1 MIIAASALGVL
12 NARADSLEGEFR
24 KLCAENGAEVQEMP
38 AEMTGMPAEELE
50 AFMVAQVTPEAVAKA
65 AESARTIPEEN
76 LWLTVSDPETNLT
89 MYGEELEGDKV
100 GFMILLDGG
109 GECMFIYMRGD
120 KDLANHIQMN

>member
-1 MIIAASALGVL
+1 MIIAASALGAL
-12 NARADSLEGEFR
+12 SARADSLEQEFR
-24 KLCAENGAEVQEMP
+24 RLCTENGAEVQEMP

-65 AESARTIPEEN
+65 AESARTLPEES
-76 LWLTVSDPETNLT
+76 LWLSVSEPGTDLT

-120 KDLANHIQMN
+120 KELANHIQMN

>member
-1 MIIAASALGVL
+1 MIIAASALGAL
-12 NARADSLEGEFR
+12 SARADSLEREFR
-24 KLCAENGAEVQEMP
+24 RLCAENGAEVQEMP

-50 AFMVAQVTPEAVAKA
+50 AFMVAQATPEAVAKA
-65 AESARTIPEEN
+65 AESARTLPEES
-76 LWLTVSDPETNLT
+76 LWLSVSEPGTDMT

-120 KDLANHIQMN
+120 KELANHVQIN